1 MDTGP
6 SQGSGQLSDIIQLS
20 SETQC
25 RSRSLRAETNI
36 QQDVKCE
43 LKVKPCEC
51 VEGIPEHDGE
61 NYSRSCT
68 LSAPLMGRVGV
79 DGRAETK
86 DVVNRF
92 SEP

>member
-1 MDTGP
+1 MDPGP

-25 RSRSLRAETNI
+25 RSRSLRTETNI

-51 VEGIPEHDGE
+51 VWKEF
-61 NYSRSCT
+61 
-68 LSAPLMGRVGV
+68 LSTTVK
-79 DGRAETK
+79 TI
-86 DVVNRF
+86 F
-92 SEP
+92 